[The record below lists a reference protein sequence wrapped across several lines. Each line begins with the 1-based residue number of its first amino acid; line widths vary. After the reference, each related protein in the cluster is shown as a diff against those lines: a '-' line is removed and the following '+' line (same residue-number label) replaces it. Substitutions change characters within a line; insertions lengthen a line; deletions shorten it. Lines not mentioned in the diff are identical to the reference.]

1 MYKNYVIIKKIMLN
15 NILYNLMKSK
25 FLIKLLME
33 MKVNVKD

>member
-1 MYKNYVIIKKIMLN
+1 MLIKKIMLN